1 MSMLFPTLGAAVAVA
16 GADKLAGDRSYAS
29 LFHHLGWSRGDMKLA
44 AGAELAGGLMMTVR
58 PTRRLGGALVA
69 AASACVLYSELRHGD
84 SKLATSRAMVLLAAL
99 SAL

>member
-1 MSMLFPTLGAAVAVA
+1 
-16 GADKLAGDRSYAS
+16 
-29 LFHHLGWSRGDMKLA
+29 
-44 AGAELAGGLMMTVR
+44 MMTMR

-84 SKLATSRAMVLLAAL
+84 SKLATSRALVLLAAL